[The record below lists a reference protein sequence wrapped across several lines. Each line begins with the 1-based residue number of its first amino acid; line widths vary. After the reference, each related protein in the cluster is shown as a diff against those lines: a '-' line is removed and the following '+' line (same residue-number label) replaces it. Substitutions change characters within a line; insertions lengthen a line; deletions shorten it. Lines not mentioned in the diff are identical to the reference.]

1 MADFIRIVLVDDHN
15 VVRQALRVLLNQ
27 QPNIQVVADAST
39 GADARRVVARS
50 RPDVILLDLM
60 LPDSHLN
67 SLLPD
72 LRQRSPNSKVLILSA
87 AREPELVYAALDAG
101 VDGYMLKQVDITLL
115 LTAIE
120 QVAAGRAYF
129 HHTIRQIIDERDH
142 IAAPNGT
149 NGHHPTGD
157 VGLTRRQQEVLQ
169 LIATTATNRDIAEA
183 LIVSEETVRTHVKTI
198 YRKLGVSSRS
208 QAVFEAIRLGIIE
221 VEPHEGKH

>member
-27 QPNIQVVADAST
+27 QPSIQVVADAST

-72 LRQRSPNSKVLILSA
+72 LRQLSPNSKVLILSA
-87 AREPELVYAALDAG
+87 AREPEWVYAALDAG

-129 HHTIRQIIDERDH
+129 HHTIRQIMDERDR

-149 NGHHPTGD
+149 NGHPPTGD

-183 LIVSEETVRTHVKTI
+183 LIVSEETIRTHVKTI